1 MQALQKK
8 IILCI
13 QAAET
18 TEYGNR
24 KENNILQKFIRK
36 FHEPLPSYDK
46 VIEQW
51 TLTEEFKERYE
62 KIIPTLSMATYLIQK
77 TWQ

>member
-1 MQALQKK
+1 MSH
-8 IILCI
+8 
-13 QAAET
+13 
-18 TEYGNR
+18 Y
-24 KENNILQKFIRK
+24 
-36 FHEPLPSYDK
+36 PPYDK

-62 KIIPTLSMATYLIQK
+62 KNKFQPLSMATCLIQK